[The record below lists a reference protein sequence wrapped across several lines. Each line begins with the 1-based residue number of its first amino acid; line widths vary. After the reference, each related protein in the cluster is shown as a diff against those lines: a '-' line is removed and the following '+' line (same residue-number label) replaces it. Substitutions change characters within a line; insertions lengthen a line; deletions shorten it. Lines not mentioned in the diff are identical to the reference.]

1 MNIDKLIHGYKIVNP
16 QPCFG
21 SLMNIDKLIPI
32 FDIDVKAQSFGSLM
46 NIDKLIQSLENQ
58 LANFSFGSLMN
69 IKLKE
74 TACGILFCKLL
85 FYIQRGDRGTAFF
98 GII

>member
-1 MNIDKLIHGYKIVNP
+1 MCLNCQNRLHSTRCSGFGSLMNIDKLIHGYKIVNP

-46 NIDKLIQSLENQ
+46 NIDKLIQQ
-58 LANFSFGSLMN
+58 G
-69 IKLKE
+69 
-74 TACGILFCKLL
+74 
-85 FYIQRGDRGTAFF
+85 
-98 GII
+98 

>member
-1 MNIDKLIHGYKIVNP
+1 MTGLK
-16 QPCFG
+16 
-21 SLMNIDKLIPI
+21 
-32 FDIDVKAQSFGSLM
+32 SFGSLM
-46 NIDKLIQSLENQ
+46 NIDKLILTLGFCTPCTRFGSLMNIDKLIRNITEQSEVQ
-58 LANFSFGSLMN
+58 SFGSLMN

-85 FYIQRGDRGTAFF
+85 FYNQRGDRGTAFF

>member
-16 QPCFG
+16 QPC
-21 SLMNIDKLIPI
+21 
-32 FDIDVKAQSFGSLM
+32 FGSLM

>member
-1 MNIDKLIHGYKIVNP
+1 
-16 QPCFG
+16 
-21 SLMNIDKLIPI
+21 MNIDKLIPI